1 MRRHGAPR
9 TTAVRPR
16 AARRGRPRYR
26 PQRYPMAWNLLF
38 QFCIPNWCATLD
50 PAPGAAR
57 PGEFLMNRRTLL
69 LSLCTAATL
78 LAAPLTHADTLDDIV
93 KAGTLKVAVP
103 QDFPPF
109 GSVGADMKPLGYDID
124 TAALIAKQLGVK
136 LELVPVT
143 SANRVPYLQTRK
155 VDLVIS
161 SLGKNPEREKAI
173 DFSDAYAPFFNGVFG
188 PADLKVASAADLA
201 GKTIGVTR
209 GAVEDIEL
217 TKIAPPT
224 ATLKRYEDNNGTIT
238 AFLSGQVPLIATGNV
253 VAAAILARNPPKKPE
268 TKFLI
273 KDSPCYIGMN
283 KDEPKLRA
291 KVNEILAN
299 AKRDGSLA
307 AISRKWLGADLPKDL

>member
-1 MRRHGAPR
+1 
-9 TTAVRPR
+9 
-16 AARRGRPRYR
+16 
-26 PQRYPMAWNLLF
+26 
-38 QFCIPNWCATLD
+38 
-50 PAPGAAR
+50 
-57 PGEFLMNRRTLL
+57 MNRRTLL

-93 KAGTLKVAVP
+93 KRGTLKVAVP

-173 DFSDAYAPFFNGVFG
+173 DFSAAYAPFFNGVFG

-273 KDSPCYIGMN
+273 KDSPCYIGLN

-299 AKRDGSLA
+299 AKRDGSLT
-307 AISRKWLGADLPKDL
+307 AISKKWLGADLPKDL